1 MELTDKPLSLE
12 ESMNTI
18 QFFIARTKENLQ
30 QRSFDFIL
38 WGLLICL
45 ASLANYFLLNNNS
58 ESAYLPWPVLMAA
71 GVIAASIYHSTNRKK
86 KAVLTFADRFLQ
98 WLFISSSA
106 IYFLLAFFCV
116 RQHISPL
123 PFMLALSALLIFV
136 TGAVLRFKALIA
148 GGVLFFAASVGS
160 VFLNYN
166 DQLLLTAITVLAGYV
181 IPGILLRNTKTN

>member
-30 QRSFDFIL
+30 RRSFDFLL
-38 WGLLICL
+38 WGVLICL
-45 ASLANYFLLNNNS
+45 ASLANYFLIKNS
-58 ESAYLPWPVLMAA
+58 FEKAYLPWPVLMIS
-71 GVIAASIYHSTNRKK
+71 GVIATSIYHSTTGSK

-98 WLFISSSA
+98 WLFISSAA

-148 GGVLFFAASVGS
+148 GGVLFFAASAGS
-160 VFLNYN
+160 VLLNYN
-166 DQLLLTAITVLAGYV
+166 DQLLLTSITVLAGYIV
-181 IPGILLRNTKTN
+181 PGVLLRNTKAN